1 MLQFTVKK
9 RSKKCSKMNI
19 LENNP
24 LVVGITETA
33 DCLEAFKKK
42 QTRQLK

>member
-9 RSKKCSKMNI
+9 CSKKCSKMNI
-19 LENNP
+19 LQDNP

-33 DCLEAFKKK
+33 DCLEAFYKKE
-42 QTRQLK
+42 TR